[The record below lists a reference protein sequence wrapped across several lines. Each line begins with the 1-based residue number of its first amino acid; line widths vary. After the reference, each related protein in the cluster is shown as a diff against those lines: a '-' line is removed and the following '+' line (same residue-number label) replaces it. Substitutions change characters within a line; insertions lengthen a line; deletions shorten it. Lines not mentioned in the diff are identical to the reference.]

1 MSVLCVLS
9 LSFILLVWT
18 ISLSLLFYIIGL
30 DYTLE
35 FTILYYWFGLYP

>member
-1 MSVLCVLS
+1 VSVLCVLS

-18 ISLSLLFYIIGL
+18 IPLSLLFYIIGL

-35 FTILYYWFGLYP
+35 FTIGLDYTIVL